1 MKTSEIAMFLVVNQV
16 FREVKFFMWMGG
28 SERPRQLK
36 VLTLSASLPT
46 AIQSTWG
53 NIKKRQKEA
62 MHDFLGLPEVG
73 WF

>member
-28 SERPRQLK
+28 SERPQQLK

-46 AIQSTWG
+46 AIQSTWATL
-53 NIKKRQKEA
+53 KKRQNMA
-62 MHDFLGLPEVG
+62 MHDFSRSA
-73 WF
+73 